1 MGDKVRYERHG
12 KVGVIVLDHPPFNA
26 YSAPFHAD
34 LQEAWEAGRDDPDAN
49 VLVMLGK
56 NKHFCGGA
64 SMAATDHVPEARP
77 HGAVDLFTLVK
88 TIMKPTIAAVH
99 GACLGGGQRFVF
111 PCDMIFCSPDAYFR
125 DPTVDFGIGGI
136 QSHLHTW
143 FYGPRLA
150 REMIY
155 TGDGIPAERL
165 YAMGMV
171 NRIIPREQLHDE
183 TMEVAA
189 KIADKPALPLRQAKR
204 ASMITMDIMGQH
216 YITSRFAELLDEAP
230 VFNLPR
236 S

>member
-1 MGDKVRYERHG
+1 MGEMVRYEREG

-26 YSAPFHAD
+26 YSNVFHAD
-34 LQEAWEAGRDDPDAN
+34 LQEAWEAGRDDPDAH

-64 SMAATDHVPEARP
+64 SMRAEDHREDPRP
-77 HGAVDLFTLVK
+77 HDPVEFFNLVK
-88 TIMKPTIAAVH
+88 GIMKPTIAAVH

-125 DPTVDFGIGGI
+125 DPTVEFGIGGI

-155 TGDGIPAERL
+155 TGDPIPAERL

-171 NRIIPREQLHDE
+171 NRIIPREHLHEE
-183 TMEVAA
+183 TMAVAA
-189 KIADKPALPLRQAKR
+189 KIAERPALPMRQAKR
-204 ASMITMDIMGQH
+204 ASIITLDIQGQH

-230 VFNLPR
+230 VFKLPR